1 MYRCPT
7 ESQLAPVRVTAKT
20 NRPRSATIVLT
31 RIDGGVVGTDFTL
44 Y

>member
-7 ESQLAPVRVTAKT
+7 ESQLAPVPVTAKT

-31 RIDGGVVGTDFTL
+31 RTDGGVVGTDFTL